1 MTPNTHPKRLLAQIA
16 LAILALAAALPA
28 ARAATFTWNGGATGN
43 TTWGNG
49 TNWVGGTA
57 PATDGT
63 ATLSFGGNTTTSS
76 NNTFTANTT
85 FVGINFTN
93 TTGNATLGGG
103 SFTLNGTAITLGG
116 NITTTSVSGGAITDT
131 INLNVVLNGS
141 QTINTAQSSNATT
154 SHNLTINGTI
164 SETGGSQGIIKA
176 GGGTVLLGNA
186 SNSFSGPLTINAGTL
201 QFNNIGA
208 LGSNNTINFGG
219 GSLFYS
225 GNTPLTLNQTLNI
238 VSTSG
243 GFQNGGSAN
252 AVTLNGTITG
262 LNSGTTFTV
271 NGGGAN
277 GIIAS
282 NITNNGT
289 FALNGSGAWNVQGVI
304 SGNGSVQSQS
314 TGVLTLS
321 NSGNTFT
328 GQITAFSNS
337 TLTVT
342 SAGALGS
349 GSSVIQ
355 LGTGA
360 GEGVLNYNSSTDG
373 TTNRNLKLGNVAAAL
388 GNSRVNITGT
398 GNLTFTNASF
408 VGLQTTWTTNHTLTL
423 GGNGSGVGIV
433 QGAIINNGNATN
445 TSITSVIKTESSKW
459 VFSGN
464 NTYTGTTTING
475 GTLLVNGSLAAAS
488 AVSVNSG
495 GTLGGNG
502 TIGGSVTVNSGGTLS
517 PGNSPGVLTVGSL
530 VLSGGSTTLLEV
542 NGVTTRGTDYDGI
555 NITTGSG
562 LTYGG
567 NLTFSFGNSLSNGNT
582 LNLFSLI
589 TGSATG
595 AFANVT
601 STGSYAGTWTSSNST
616 WSFSNVTQTL
626 TFDQTTGSLSIA
638 AIPEP
643 ATLALCLLAA
653 VAGFL
658 SVRRRAAS
666 SGK

>member
-1 MTPNTHPKRLLAQIA
+1 MTQHTHPNRLLAQIA
-16 LAILALAAALPA
+16 LTILALAAALPA

-93 TTGNATLGGG
+93 ITGNATLGGG

-141 QTINTAQSSNATT
+141 QTINTAQSGNATT
-154 SHNLTINGTI
+154 SHNLTINGLI

-243 GFQNGGSAN
+243 GFQNGGGAN

-464 NTYTGTTTING
+464 NTYTGTTAVNG
-475 GTLLVNGSLAAAS
+475 GTLQLNASSGSALGQTS
-488 AVSVNSG
+488 GISVSSG
-495 GTLGGNG
+495 GTLLLSQSNQINNSANMTLAGGTIKFGSAVSEGGNSTVGLGALTLTADSTLDFNSLAG
-502 TIGGSVTVNSGGTLS
+502 TITFATGFTPGTFKLNVTNWTLNSSHLYFNQDESSFLSSFTVN
-517 PGNSPGVLTVGSL
+517 
-530 VLSGGSTTLLEV
+530 
-542 NGVTTRGTDYDGI
+542 
-555 NITTGSG
+555 G
-562 LTYGG
+562 LAAQQ
-567 NLTFSFGNSLSNGNT
+567 
-582 LNLFSLI
+582 FSLGNGFYEI
-589 TGSATG
+589 TA
-595 AFANVT
+595 VPEP
-601 STGSYAGTWTSSNST
+601 GT
-616 WSFSNVTQTL
+616 
-626 TFDQTTGSLSIA
+626 IA
-638 AIPEP
+638 AGLAVLGLIAWRERKR
-643 ATLALCLLAA
+643 LALI
-653 VAGFL
+653 
-658 SVRRRAAS
+658 VRRSTKSAVIS
-666 SGK
+666 